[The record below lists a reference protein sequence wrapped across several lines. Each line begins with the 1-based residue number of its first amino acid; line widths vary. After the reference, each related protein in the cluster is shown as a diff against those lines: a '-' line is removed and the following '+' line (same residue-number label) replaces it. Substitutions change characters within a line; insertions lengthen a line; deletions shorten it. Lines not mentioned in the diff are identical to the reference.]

1 MTTTPKIK
9 SITPFRKIESH
20 EFAEKMSA
28 IATRFGWRLIGGRN
42 NDQGLA
48 SYWQAKSCDH
58 SYQIETR
65 LENGGTKIVLAPIK
79 GNNVLRY
86 LPAPTLRK
94 DLEIHFSAS
103 QESWAMCETL
113 VRAPFLSQVRSL
125 FQQAQEAQEAH
136 IEAIRQQQSSAQQI
150 IQATMPWRSNDLQGQ
165 RVVGAL
171 GQGKGMASIEL
182 SPEYDTRSGQEVF
195 DLTIEGLSKEQV
207 IAAIQALQTTLGKGF
222 HGEF

>member
-1 MTTTPKIK
+1 MTTT
-9 SITPFRKIESH
+9 ITPFRKIEPH

-58 SYQIETR
+58 SYQIQTQ
-65 LENGGTKIVLAPIK
+65 LMNGGTKIVLAPIK
-79 GNNVLRY
+79 RNNVLRY
-86 LPAPTLRK
+86 LPASTLRK

-103 QESWAMCETL
+103 QESWAMSEAL
-113 VRAPFLSQVRSL
+113 VRAPFLSQVRNL
-125 FQQAQEAQEAH
+125 FRQAQEAQEAH
-136 IEAIRQQQSSAQQI
+136 IEAIRQQQSSTRQI
-150 IQATMPWRSNDLQGQ
+150 IQATMPWRIDDLQGQ
-165 RVVGAL
+165 RITGAL
-171 GQGKGMASIEL
+171 GQGEKMVSIEV
-182 SPEYDTRSGQEVF
+182 SPEYDTRNGQEVF
-195 DLTIEGLSKEQV
+195 DLCLEGLTKKQV